1 MERGAVR
8 LGGDEGVKNEV
19 THIFCEPIIAAIKD
33 NAKRKGQPPVDD
45 DDEVEIVSA
54 GKKRAASPG
63 PDGPARKK
71 ANKPLVT
78 SFPVLQLALTF
89 PPLDGEEE
97 GIAAALVSTKTP
109 AGEPIILTDIV
120 FQQARD
126 NAKAPHRI
134 YLRHAETNAALVEI
148 DPLDPASLSAPGWIA
163 MIAPPPLTKSGKP
176 FKRAYNAKRAPQN
189 QPRPVVTTGAGGLL
203 DALALFSQPHLGDEG
218 VDVTSKLGIELIQG
232 ESTRVL
238 FHLYLDVSIRPALFY
253 TSAYSR
259 SKRILVDRLIPESDP
274 LQTNDDA
281 PREANIDYFYACL
294 RRAPRT
300 DKGSPVASAAA
311 TPAPPP
317 AETDEE
323 RAARLRREAKG
334 KQRAVEPDEAPAN
347 GLVEDGEGNG
357 REDEMFHPPG
367 LTVQLMPFQART
379 VRWMLRREGKKI
391 APLAPLI
398 AEDFDGVQEDVEM
411 DEVDGDEDF
420 ELAASSKGK
429 GKAKEVEKP
438 VAKKGKG
445 KGKKAVSPASDA
457 SEHPIPV
464 LEDLD
469 EVTVKDMKRG
479 PLWRKVTLRALPNES
494 GEVQEKEVW
503 LNRVSMRFTE
513 FDPVDQPGFSGT
525 ATPVVKEEAEG
536 LALPEME
543 IDGDEEKPERT
554 VSSKKVVG
562 GAEGHGLLAEE
573 VGLGKTVEALSLI
586 LLHSDPK
593 RRKLP
598 SYYNPI
604 SDSDVRPSG
613 LTLIIAP
620 TAIVGQWESEIA
632 RLTPGLRVLR
642 YQGIMSLTKAWD
654 AAYVVRKF
662 DLVLTTFDVLRKEVA
677 FARKPV
683 QRGLRNKREI
693 RYRRSILVEIDFLR
707 VMMDEAQ
714 MLGDAVGPTS
724 ETASLVSRRY
734 SWAVTST
741 PLRDKIVDLRPLLT
755 FLRVEPI
762 ASGMASLHRL
772 LDETESFRRLWNEIG
787 ERTLKSQVQHELVLP
802 AQHRYVVP
810 VDFNAIER
818 FHYEERYRAALRAVG
833 LTEDGQPYRSPGE
846 EHVSWEPDKAELLRA
861 LTLLRQLCTHPALG
875 QANKQALGGRVLKTV
890 EEVYAAMKQA
900 AVHEIQSAQR
910 ALLDARVRLG
920 QLLMWDEEVETR
932 FDTALELYKSAIAE
946 IDPIIDEVTKEIHDA
961 WAARKTDVNRD
972 SPVDVR
978 DKGVAGALELGF
990 RSVEGADETELMS
1003 DRERAASTRIG
1014 ALRNRLRDL
1023 LFVKHAALFFTG
1035 HAYFNSK
1042 REEDEKAAYAAAEQL
1057 RQLITGPFE
1066 AAVQRAQAVLKDQ
1079 LDARDAE
1086 GELDISDFELQFSKT
1101 KHGLM
1106 ARETFEAVAT
1116 TTDLLNGYAELI
1128 FQYREMIVQML
1139 LAQVSIAGEDATGE
1153 EYEERAVLQERLTV
1167 YLEAY
1172 TVLLGE
1178 WSYGITGTRSALGD
1192 QYKAEA
1198 ASYLYDQE
1206 IIGEQKAPPPKG
1218 VEDDVIEDYGDALGE
1233 AVGAIAGPSRK
1244 RGRNADDE
1252 EEVDDGGNAEQ
1263 EAAEEAEEE
1272 QQEAEEEE
1280 EANAGKGKGKAPR
1293 KKKKPGPKSRFQQKR
1308 SANKKKRSY
1317 KEFLAPTVE
1326 SGHSAEQVLRYQL
1339 LVERLESKG
1348 EDNEFAEITPIRQLI
1363 KALKEASERSE
1374 SDREITIL
1382 DRERARLQKSLP
1394 PLEKVGDRLRAELSD
1409 FTTAYNARLTYFA
1422 NLQQI
1427 SDDVRD
1433 PDMGSKKWRGLL
1445 VEIDFLRQDELEL
1458 KASIESKL
1466 ARRRYLEN
1474 LNNPDVR
1481 EEEETTCP
1489 ICAESFSQGVLTDCG
1504 HLTCAAC
1511 FRRWHS
1517 VSRNCAL
1524 CKQPLPA
1531 GSYQTVSYRAKATA
1545 AQEEADAPLGKDQYF
1560 DSHGVTQ
1567 SFDTVS
1573 PKLNEIDDFSREKI
1587 LEIQTASPLSSK
1599 SDFVVKHVKYL
1610 RRRDPDAKVVIFSAW
1625 QEALSLLMEAFTR
1638 NGIKFVRLEGAV
1650 GKGKKEG
1657 VVATFQNDPD
1667 VAAFFLHTRSQ
1678 SAGLNLTAARYV
1690 FLIEPLL
1697 HPSLE
1702 LQAVARVHRITQTRD
1717 TFVFQYAITDSV
1729 DRRVADLRA
1738 RQGTS
1743 LFLAE
1748 QGQDQ
1753 EKESRLVQQKDRPSA
1768 EARKAAKTDELI
1780 DDEEDLARCILSPD
1794 HYLSLQRALLP
1805 ARLRQNLPPI
1815 PAEPMVHAEG
1825 SGSQP
1830 AAMAGIAAA
1839 ARAAV
1844 EEEEDRMD
1852 VEAGPS
1858 GSA

>member
-1 MERGAVR
+1 MERSAVR
-8 LGGDEGVKNEV
+8 LEGDEGIKNEV
-19 THIFCEPIIAAIKD
+19 IHIFREPIISAIKD
-33 NAKRKGQPPVDD
+33 RADRIGKPAADD
-45 DDEVEIVSA
+45 DKDLEIVFT

-63 PDGPARKK
+63 LNVSARKK
-71 ANKPLVT
+71 ANKPLFT
-78 SFPVLQLALTF
+78 SFSVLELDLTF

-109 AGEPIILTDIV
+109 PGDPIILTDIV

-126 NAKAPHRI
+126 SAKAPHRI
-134 YLRHAETNAALVEI
+134 YIRHAETNAALVEL
-148 DPLDPASLSAPGWIA
+148 DPLDPASLTAPGWTA

-176 FKRAYNAKRAPQN
+176 FKKSYNAKKAPQN
-189 QPRPVVTTGAGGLL
+189 QPRPVVTTGAGGLV

-218 VDVTSKLGIELIQG
+218 VDVTSKFGIELVPGDSI
-232 ESTRVL
+232 RVL

-274 LQTNDDA
+274 LQINDDA

-300 DKGSPVASAAA
+300 DKGAPVASGAA
-311 TPAPPP
+311 TLAHPP

-323 RAARLRREAKG
+323 HVARLRREAKG
-334 KQRAVEPDEAPAN
+334 KQRAVEPDDAQAN
-347 GLVEDGEGNG
+347 GLVDGEGDG
-357 REDEMFHPPG
+357 REDEMFHLPG

-379 VRWMLRREGKKI
+379 VRWMIRREGKKI

-398 AEDFDGVQEDVEM
+398 AEDFAGGEQGHNEM

-420 ELAASSKGK
+420 ELATTSKGK
-429 GKAKEVEKP
+429 GKGKVKEVEKP
-438 VAKKGKG
+438 ATMKGKG
-445 KGKKAVSPASDA
+445 KGKKAVSPAPDT
-457 SEHPIPV
+457 SEHPVPV

-469 EVTVKDMKRG
+469 EETVKNMKRG
-479 PLWRKVTLRALPNES
+479 PLWTKVTLHSLPDKA
-494 GEVQEKEVW
+494 GDVMEKEVW

-513 FDPVDQPGFSGT
+513 IDPVDQLEFSGT
-525 ATPVVKEEAEG
+525 ATPVVKDDA
-536 LALPEME
+536 
-543 IDGDEEKPERT
+543 DGDGLELEADRSVDKPERAA
-554 VSSKKVVG
+554 SSKKVVG
-562 GAEGHGLLAEE
+562 GAEGYGLLAEE

-593 RRKLP
+593 RHKLP
-598 SYYNPI
+598 SYHNPI

-620 TAIVGQWESEIA
+620 TAIVGQWETEIA

-642 YQGIMSLTKAWD
+642 YQGTMSLYKAWD
-654 AAYVVRKF
+654 AAYVVREF

-693 RYRRSILVEIDFLR
+693 RYRRSLLVEIDFFR

-714 MLGDAVGPTS
+714 MLGDAVGPAS
-724 ETASLVSRRY
+724 ETASLVSRHY

-741 PLRDKIVDLRPLLT
+741 PLRDKIADLRPLLT

-762 ASGMASLHRL
+762 ASGTASLQRL
-772 LDETESFRRLWNEIG
+772 LDETESFRRLWHEIG

-818 FHYEERYRAALRAVG
+818 FHYEERYRAALRAIG
-833 LTEDGQPYRSPGE
+833 LTEDGQPYRMPGE
-846 EHVSWEPDKAELLRA
+846 DGVSWEPDKGELLRA

-890 EEVYAAMKQA
+890 EQVYAAMKQA

-910 ALLDARVRLG
+910 ALLDARVRRG

-932 FDTALELYKSAIAE
+932 FDAALELYKSAIAE

-961 WAARKTDVNRD
+961 WAARTADANRD
-972 SPVDVR
+972 SPADVR
-978 DKGVAGALELGF
+978 DNGVAGALELGF

-1003 DRERAASTRIG
+1003 DRERAASTTIG

-1042 REEDEKAAYAAAEQL
+1042 REEEEKAAYAAAEQL
-1057 RQLITGPFE
+1057 RQLMTGPFE
-1066 AAVQRAQAVLKDQ
+1066 AAVERAQAILKGQ

-1086 GELDISDFELQFSKT
+1086 SELGISDLELQFSKT

-1116 TTDLLNGYAELI
+1116 TTDLLNGYAELV

-1178 WSYGITGTRSALGD
+1178 WSYGITGTRSALAD

-1206 IIGEQKAPPPKG
+1206 IIGEQKAPPPKR
-1218 VEDDVIEDYGDALGE
+1218 VEDKVIDDYGDALGE
-1233 AVGAIAGPSRK
+1233 ALGAIAGPSR
-1244 RGRNADDE
+1244 GRNADVEEEDE
-1252 EEVDDGGNAEQ
+1252 EGGAAEQ
-1263 EAAEEAEEE
+1263 ADPREEDDEDEEADNGE
-1272 QQEAEEEE
+1272 
-1280 EANAGKGKGKAPR
+1280 GKAPAKR
-1293 KKKKPGPKSRFQQKR
+1293 KKKKSGPKSRFQQKR
-1308 SANKKKRSY
+1308 LANKKNRSY
-1317 KEFLAPTVE
+1317 KEFLGPTIE

-1348 EDNEFAEITPIRQLI
+1348 EGNEFAEVTPIRQLI

-1374 SDREITIL
+1374 SYREITIL

-1394 PLEKVGDRLRAELSD
+1394 PLENVADRLRSELSD

-1433 PDMGSKKWRGLL
+1433 PDMGSRKWRGLL
-1445 VEIDFLRQDELEL
+1445 VEIEFLRQDELEL
-1458 KASIESKL
+1458 KASLESKL

-1474 LNNPDVR
+1474 LNNLDAR

-1489 ICAESFSQGVLTDCG
+1489 ICAETFSQGVLTNCG

-1511 FRRWHS
+1511 FRRWHT
-1517 VSRNCAL
+1517 VSKNCAL

-1531 GSYQTVSYRAKATA
+1531 GSYQTVSYRAKPA
-1545 AQEEADAPLGKDQYF
+1545 AAPEEANAPLGKDQCI
-1560 DSHGVTQ
+1560 DSQDITQ
-1567 SFDTVS
+1567 SFDTVA
-1573 PKLNEIDDFSREKI
+1573 PKLNEIDESSREKI
-1587 LEIQTASPLSSK
+1587 LEIQTALPLSSK
-1599 SDFVVKHVKYL
+1599 SDFVAKHVKYL
-1610 RRRDPDAKVVIFSAW
+1610 RRRDPDAKVVIFSVW
-1625 QEALSLLMEAFTR
+1625 QEALSLLIEAFTR

-1650 GKGKKEG
+1650 GTGKKEG

-1690 FLIEPLL
+1690 FLVEPLL
-1697 HPSLE
+1697 HSSLE

-1717 TFVFQYAITDSV
+1717 TFVFQYAVTDSV

-1743 LFLAE
+1743 LFLAG
-1748 QGQDQ
+1748 QGQDR
-1753 EKESRLVQQKDRPSA
+1753 EKESRLAQQKGRPSV
-1768 EARKAAKTDELI
+1768 EARQAANTDELI
-1780 DDEEDLARCILSPD
+1780 DDEEDLARCILSRP
-1794 HYLSLQRALLP
+1794 HYLSLQRALFP
-1805 ARLRQNLPPI
+1805 ARLRATLPPL
-1815 PAEPMVHAEG
+1815 PMELIVRAEG
-1825 SGSQP
+1825 PGAQP

-1839 ARAAV
+1839 ARPAV

-1858 GSA
+1858 GT